1 MGRLGAMEILL
12 ELIFQF
18 FFEVIGDVLLGHA
31 DFAAGGR
38 RRVLAF
44 ALAGCVGGLL
54 SCVVRP
60 QPLVTGRWLR
70 WALIA
75 ALTLAGGVVLAFFES
90 RICRGGPRSAVRGFL
105 SGTAFSL
112 MYVLVRRWG
121 LG

>member
-1 MGRLGAMEILL
+1 MEILL

-18 FFEVIGDVLLGHA
+18 LFEVVGDVLLGHA

-44 ALAGCVGGLL
+44 ALAGCVAGLL
-54 SCVVRP
+54 SGIVRP
-60 QPLVTGRWLR
+60 QLLVTDRWLR

-75 ALTLAGGVVLAFFES
+75 ALTLAGGVVLALFES
-90 RICRGGPRSAVRGFL
+90 RLRRGGPGSAVRGFL
-105 SGTAFSL
+105 SGAAFSL
-112 MYVLVRRWG
+112 MYVLVRRWA